1 MSNSSKRA
9 AAAAKGKDV
18 PMKAQA
24 REARLAAAEGAAT
37 QAAQAAAQA
46 AEAAQAAVGA
56 ATALRQ
62 EIEDGKPAGE
72 GSERFHTPEHRR
84 HISPTPDRRHRR
96 RGRSPMV
103 QVYRDI
109 GGGWPMLT
117 RANYHEWSPLM
128 KVKLQARGLWEA
140 VAYGDVIYEDDR
152 RALEALCAA
161 VPADLGAALANKPTA
176 KLA

>member
-1 MSNSSKRA
+1 
-9 AAAAKGKDV
+9 
-18 PMKAQA
+18 
-24 REARLAAAEGAAT
+24 
-37 QAAQAAAQA
+37 
-46 AEAAQAAVGA
+46 
-56 ATALRQ
+56 
-62 EIEDGKPAGE
+62 
-72 GSERFHTPEHRR
+72 
-84 HISPTPDRRHRR
+84 
-96 RGRSPMV
+96 MV

-117 RANYHEWSPLM
+117 RANYHEWSLLM

-152 RALEALCAA
+152 RALEASCAA